1 MTADVDSPLPG
12 VRAALGWSIALAV
25 LLILVGLFAIF
36 IPIISGLAVTLMIGW
51 FFIVAGILHFVL
63 AWKTHSTRGSLW
75 EILLG
80 ILYLFSGFYLILHPV
95 AGLASLTLF
104 LAAYLLFKGIVQ
116 IIHFF
121 QIRPR
126 DGSYWLLFDG
136 IISLILAVMIWRSW
150 PFSSVWV
157 IGTLVGFSLVF
168 TGFSR
173 LMLAM
178 TARRVL
184 AA

>member
-1 MTADVDSPLPG
+1 MTADVDSPIPN

-36 IPIISGLAVTLMIGW
+36 IPVISGLAVTLMIGW

-63 AWKTHSTRGSLW
+63 AWKTHSTSGVLW

-80 ILYLFSGFYLILHPV
+80 ALYLFSGIYLILQPV

-126 DGSYWLLFDG
+126 HGSFWLLFDG
-136 IISLILAVMIWRSW
+136 IISLVLAVMIWRSW
-150 PFSSVWV
+150 PFSAVWV
-157 IGTLVGFSLVF
+157 IGTLVGISLLF

-173 LMLAM
+173 LMLAL
-178 TARRVL
+178 TARRVM